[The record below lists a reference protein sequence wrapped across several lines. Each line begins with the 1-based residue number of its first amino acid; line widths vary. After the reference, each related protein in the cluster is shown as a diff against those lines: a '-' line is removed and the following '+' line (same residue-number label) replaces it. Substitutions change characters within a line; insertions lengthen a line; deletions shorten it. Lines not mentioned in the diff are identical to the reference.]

1 MAKEKRMANYEL
13 LRILAMIMVVTL
25 HFLSHSD
32 RLIALGVPLDGV
44 RIIGSLLEAF
54 CLVAVNVYLLISGYF
69 GV

>member
-54 CLVAVNVYLLISGYF
+54 
-69 GV
+69 